1 MRQGEVAHD
10 YSVKVFRSGE
20 DEGYI
25 AVCPE
30 LHGISA
36 FGESREDALRE
47 LDVAIDLVLEDMRET
62 GEPIPEP
69 TSKKAYSGK
78 FNVRVSKSLHA
89 QIASAA
95 EEDEVS
101 LNTKVVEL
109 LSQGVAGPR
118 KPPRRVEP
126 KKKAAAKR
134 SSGRR
139 R

>member
-1 MRQGEVAHD
+1 MRTDQRPAHG
-10 YSVKVFRSGE
+10 YSVKVFWSQE
-20 DEGYI
+20 DAGYV

-30 LHGISA
+30 LQGISA

-47 LDVAIDLVLEDMRET
+47 LDVAIDLALEVMQADGT
-62 GEPIPEP
+62 PIPQP
-69 TSKKAYSGK
+69 ASAKTYSGK
-78 FNVRVSKSLHA
+78 FNVRVSRSLHA

-118 KPPRRVEP
+118 KRPHRVEP
-126 KKKAAAKR
+126 NKKVGKR
-134 SSGRR
+134 SAGRR